1 MRRSVWRYLGLRL
14 IGIVPVLLGTSVVT
28 FGLTHVLGNPVYAML
43 GAYATPTAVAE
54 TTHALGLD
62 RPLWEQYLRYLGGL
76 LRGDLGTSL
85 YTGRPVLDDLV
96 ARFPITLQLISI
108 ALALALLVGVTLG
121 LLAAWNRHSW
131 LDQVVRLVTVAAI
144 SVPSFWLGLILI
156 YFFFFRLHLAAA
168 PIGQLPISVIPP
180 PVQSGMLLVDS
191 LLAGN
196 LRAFQSAAGQL
207 ALPAIT
213 VAFGVLGPIT
223 QQTRVAAIEVLDSEF
238 IYYARS
244 CGLPSSRIAR
254 YVVRNAFAPV
264 LTLAGVLYGLLIGGA
279 ALVEF
284 VFAWGGLGQYG
295 VQAMVQND
303 IPAIQGVVQL
313 TAAFSVLVY
322 LIVDLLH
329 LAIDPRVAY
338 T

>member
-1 MRRSVWRYLGLRL
+1 VRRSVWRYLGLRL